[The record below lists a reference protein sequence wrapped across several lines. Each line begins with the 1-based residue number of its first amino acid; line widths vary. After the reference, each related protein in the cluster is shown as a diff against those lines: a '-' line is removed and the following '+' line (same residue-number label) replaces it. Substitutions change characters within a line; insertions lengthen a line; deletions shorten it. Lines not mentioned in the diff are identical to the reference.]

1 MEIILRVALG
11 VVLAGAALAKL
22 ASPRASIGALD
33 SFGFAEGPLRPMA
46 WAALIAVELA
56 LAVAVALGPTPPPTP
71 PPALMALF
79 AALTVAALLR
89 GRAGTP
95 CACFGPR
102 SKVSWLGVAPNLVLA
117 AAFALVPSAG
127 SVSIDGQ
134 GWMWIAIGVAL
145 AACAALAVAVL
156 ALAREVGMLR
166 LQVGN
171 AGRARDRGRGPGH
184 RLGRSGA
191 LRADQPERRGF
202 RPGGVHLRRLRDL
215 PDALAGDRERG
226 QDPRVAVGVFEEAA
240 EAELWGSLELPGSP
254 FALALDREGTVL
266 AKGTFNNL
274 AQLESV
280 LATAARREHGR
291 CLSISTGSPIRSRA
305 TPRGAASSRAS
316 GAPLWPS
323 PRRGRL
329 AP

>member
-1 MEIILRVALG
+1 MEIVLRVVLG
-11 VVLAGAALAKL
+11 IVLASAALAKL

-33 SFGFAEGPLRPMA
+33 SFGFGEGPLRPIA
-46 WAALIAVELA
+46 WATLIAVELA
-56 LAVAVALGPTPPPTP
+56 LAVGVALGSDAAAYAAA
-71 PPALMALF
+71 ALMALF

-102 SKVSWLGVAPNLVLA
+102 SKVSWLGVARNFVLA

-127 SVSIDGQ
+127 SVSIGTQ

-145 AACAALAVAVL
+145 GACAALAVAVL

-166 LQVGN
+166 LQVGTQ
-171 AGRARDRGRGPGH
+171 
-184 RLGRSGA
+184 GA
-191 LRADQPERRGF
+191 LEIAGEGPEIGSAAPGLSARISQNGADFG
-202 RPGGVHLRRLRDL
+202 
-215 PDALAGDRERG
+215 LAVFTSEGCGICQTLAPAIENVA

-240 EAELWGSLELPGSP
+240 EAELWRSLEIPGSP

-280 LATAARREHGR
+280 LATAARREQ
-291 CLSISTGSPIRSRA
+291 TA
-305 TPRGAASSRAS
+305 GA
-316 GAPLWPS
+316 
-323 PRRGRL
+323 
-329 AP
+329 